1 MNQQYIKIA
10 GLTLAIF
17 LAVYIFFPVS
27 AKQSGKP
34 EQATPAPV
42 ASVTP
47 NNSEPAAN
55 KSEQANAEQA
65 KAKSSKKTSSAKSST
80 STKSTAQKIEPEKTL
95 RKAET
100 RGRSG
105 PPSKMYGGL

>member
-10 GLTLAIF
+10 GAALAM
-17 LAVYIFFPVS
+17 LLVVYIFFPVS
-27 AKQSGKP
+27 AKQGGQP

-42 ASVTP
+42 ASATS
-47 NNSEPAAN
+47 NKSEPAAN
-55 KSEQANAEQA
+55 KSAQAKAEQA
-65 KAKSSKKTSSAKSST
+65 KAKSSKKTSPAKSSST
-80 STKSTAQKIEPEKTL
+80 TKSTAQKIEPDKTL

-100 RGRSG
+100 KGRSG